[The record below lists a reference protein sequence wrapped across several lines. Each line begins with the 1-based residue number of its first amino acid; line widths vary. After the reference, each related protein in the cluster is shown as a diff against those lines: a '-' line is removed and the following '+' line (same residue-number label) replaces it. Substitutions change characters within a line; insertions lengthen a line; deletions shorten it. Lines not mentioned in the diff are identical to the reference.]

1 MRDAQQQAADFARE
15 HGLSLS
21 AQGRFIDLVSEIGE
35 LGKEILKAT
44 GYETEPFTNHK
55 ESGLNGSQVMFSPAT
70 STSRM
75 HRSIT
80 CSQCPRIS
88 SPARSASFLARA
100 SRISLWCLTDS
111 FLIIFL
117 WK

>member
-55 ESGLNGSQVMFSPAT
+55 EITQEMGDCLFLSCVCAAAWGWMHRMRWNWRCKNMRSGL
-70 STSRM
+70 
-75 HRSIT
+75 
-80 CSQCPRIS
+80 
-88 SPARSASFLARA
+88 
-100 SRISLWCLTDS
+100 
-111 FLIIFL
+111 
-117 WK
+117 

>member
-1 MRDAQQQAADFARE
+1 MRDAQQQAADFVRE

-55 ESGLNGSQVMFSPAT
+55 EITQEMGDCLFSILCLCSCLGLDAQDALELALQKYEERFVEKGHVGSGKT
-70 STSRM
+70 
-75 HRSIT
+75 I
-80 CSQCPRIS
+80 
-88 SPARSASFLARA
+88 
-100 SRISLWCLTDS
+100 
-111 FLIIFL
+111 
-117 WK
+117 

>member
-55 ESGLNGSQVMFSPAT
+55 EITQEMGDCLFFYPVSVQLPGTGCTGCVGTGSCKNM
-70 STSRM
+70 
-75 HRSIT
+75 RSD
-80 CSQCPRIS
+80 
-88 SPARSASFLARA
+88 L
-100 SRISLWCLTDS
+100 
-111 FLIIFL
+111 
-117 WK
+117 